1 MSKEWFILQF
11 KSNAHRQANKNLQQ
25 QGFETF
31 LPLNNITSRKAS
43 RFTNVTQPLFPGYM
57 FVKFDVTNPRWNKI
71 NSTYG
76 VLRLITFNSIL
87 KSIPTEV
94 IESLIK
100 RCNMSGKLL
109 PVKKLK
115 KGDQVKLIEGPFA
128 NFIATIESYQS
139 DERVWILMDLMGREA
154 KIQSP
159 LFALSLSD

>member
-11 KSNAHRQANKNLQQ
+11 KTNSHHQANRNLQQ

-31 LPLNNITSRKAS
+31 LPLNNVTSRKAS
-43 RFTNVTQPLFPGYM
+43 RFINVTRPLFPGYM
-57 FVKFDVTNPRWNKI
+57 FVKFDVTDPRWNKI

-87 KSIPTEV
+87 KSIPTDV

-115 KGDQVKLIEGPFA
+115 QGDQVKLIEGPFA

-139 DERVWILMDLMGREA
+139 DERVWILMDLMGRKA

-159 LFALSLSD
+159 LFALKLSD